1 MARQRTQIRR
11 PKIAAYIGWRKW
23 VPETMGRTKRIQM
36 LRRWPAFLWDGIV
49 WRKILLAELEGP
61 HSLVEWCRFYG
72 LLKIIMELLKV
83 LVLACC
89 RIVRLGWYRKP
100 ISSERDDKGVVCK

>member
-1 MARQRTQIRR
+1 
-11 PKIAAYIGWRKW
+11 
-23 VPETMGRTKRIQM
+23 M
-36 LRRWPAFLWDGIV
+36 LRRWPAFLSDGIV

-72 LLKIIMELLKV
+72 LLKIIMKFLKG
-83 LVLACC
+83 LILACC

-100 ISSERDDKGVVCK
+100 ISSAPDIEKVVCE